1 MQFCNHLEV
10 VILPPY
16 RPSAAER
23 ADARLYADNVR
34 AAMAAA
40 LGAPLSAQ
48 GIAQQQALKRA
59 GVTVDWTGRCGTHMQ
74 QRRMCTSASS
84 PRALGCCCRP
94 CLGHGEP
101 DFVLRAQARHHMPD

>member
-1 MQFCNHLEV
+1 MSLPQAESRHQCKEALADPCPKPYPNLHASQFCNHLEV

-16 RPSAAER
+16 RPSEAER
-23 ADARLYADNVR
+23 ADARLYAANVR

-59 GVTVDWTGRCGTHMQ
+59 GVTVDWTGRCGARVR

-84 PRALGCCCRP
+84 P
-94 CLGHGEP
+94 
-101 DFVLRAQARHHMPD
+101 